1 MEKQSSSMYLII
13 LLRVMSTED
22 NLSSHIGL
30 SEITREAGI
39 KSKISR
45 IILTD
50 VSEKSLSKIKLKGD
64 LSSIH
69 KGGQLSLSSFNDE
82 TPFNFCTFPFFQ
94 NLKSR

>member
-22 NLSSHIGL
+22 NLSSYIGL

-50 VSEKSLSKIKLKGD
+50 VSEKSLSKIRLKGD

-69 KGGQLSLSSFNDE
+69 KGGQLCLHSMMKLLLISAHSLF
-82 TPFNFCTFPFFQ
+82 
-94 NLKSR
+94 SRI